1 MFLILTQHKLL
12 NWNWS
17 SKSFLSKMH
26 TVLCASLLKAFYFE
40 AQEEHIIFIYYYE
53 ENPLISG
60 RKKKKLTN
68 MKIWLWFG
76 QSSRDGREWCFHVER
91 VFDCCIYSIN
101 SSSMANVILWA
112 FNSVSG
118 LCINCRGRY
127 FDVQL
132 CWEVWWKNILFLIS
146 LDCTGHHGKFCFL
159 TDVFV
164 PNLFFPIWIFF
175 PWRI

>member
-1 MFLILTQHKLL
+1 MCFITESILLWSTGRTHNFYLL
-12 NWNWS
+12 LWR
-17 SKSFLSKMH
+17 KPFDFRK
-26 TVLCASLLKAFYFE
+26 
-40 AQEEHIIFIYYYE
+40 
-53 ENPLISG
+53 
-60 RKKKKLTN
+60 KKKKLTN